1 MRRIITAYMAIIVFT
16 ALLLCSCAVRETEKR
31 FSQGTSINGTDV
43 SGMTANEAREALA
56 PELNA
61 LLSDIEYSINTSDE
75 TVKFKAEELGI
86 SFDIESALKEGLENG
101 GRIEAR
107 LAVDENKA
115 RARLESIREKLTTK
129 AVEAYAEYDSCGE
142 FKFYKAKKGSQPDID
157 AIMDSLNASLTSS
170 KSETLIAKMT
180 DIAPSGASYEELVK
194 NNSVIAE
201 FTTYYDHSPYNA
213 ENRVKNIVKAAEL
226 VNGKTL
232 MPGEEFDT
240 NAVLGDRSG
249 ENGWFKAPGIR
260 DGKYAQEY
268 GGGVCQVS
276 TTLYNAA
283 LLANLEIV
291 ERTHHSWPIGY
302 VDIGRDA
309 TISTGGPNLIFS
321 NNTETPITVSA
332 VTNDSDNS
340 ITVRIFG
347 RKPAGYAYTELSSK
361 QTGTISAPRPEY
373 VYDESLSAGEYVK
386 DRDARNGKKA
396 VTVRRFYDEN
406 DKLIKEEIVT
416 RDTYKAFAARILYGK

>member
-16 ALLLCSCAVRETEKR
+16 AAILCGCSVSEAEKR
-31 FSQGTSINGTDV
+31 FSKGTSINGVDV
-43 SGMTANEAREALA
+43 SGMNRAEAKEKLDG
-56 PELNA
+56 ELKA
-61 LLSDIEYSINTSDE
+61 QLSEIEYSINTGEE
-75 TVKFKAEELGI
+75 TVKLKAEELGI
-86 SFDIESALKEGLENG
+86 SFDADAAIESGIENG
-101 GRIEAR
+101 GEIKAQ
-107 LAVDENKA
+107 LALNEQKA
-115 RARLESIREKLTTK
+115 RQCLEGISRKFTK
-129 AVEAYAEYDSCGE
+129 MAVEAYAEYDSCGE
-142 FKFYKAKKGSQPDID
+142 FKFYKAKTGSKPDID
-157 AIMDSLNASLTSS
+157 GIIDSLKASLTSS

-180 DIAPSGASYEELVK
+180 DIAPSGTTYEELVE

-213 ENRVKNIVKAAEL
+213 KNRVKNIVKAAER
-226 VNGKTL
+226 VNGKRL
-232 MPGEEFDT
+232 MPGEKFDT
-240 NAVLGDRSG
+240 NAVLGDRNG

-309 TISTGGPNLIFS
+309 TISTGGPNLIFA
-321 NNTETPITVSA
+321 NNTDSPITVSA

-347 RKPAGYAYTELSSK
+347 KKPTGYAYTELSSK
-361 QTGTISAPRPEY
+361 QTGTISAPKPEY
-373 VYDESLSAGEYVK
+373 VYDKSLSAGQYVK

-406 DKLIKEEIVT
+406 DKLIKEETVT
-416 RDTYKAFAARILYGK
+416 HDTYKAFAARILYGK